1 MTETSSTSPP
11 MHEPL
16 REIVERLLADLK
28 SLAGERDKR
37 RQVEEW
43 MRALADK
50 YPSFPIAEGLRD
62 YYLAEAQKLRGDF
75 DSSSDL
81 SERLALGR
89 TIESFLDRAAEAQ
102 RRISE
107 R

>member
-1 MTETSSTSPP
+1 MTETSNAAPA
-11 MHEPL
+11 MNEPL

-43 MRALADK
+43 MRALSDK

-75 DSSSDL
+75 DSASDL
-81 SERLALGR
+81 SERLSLGR
-89 TIESFLDRAAEAQ
+89 SIESFLDRAVEAQ